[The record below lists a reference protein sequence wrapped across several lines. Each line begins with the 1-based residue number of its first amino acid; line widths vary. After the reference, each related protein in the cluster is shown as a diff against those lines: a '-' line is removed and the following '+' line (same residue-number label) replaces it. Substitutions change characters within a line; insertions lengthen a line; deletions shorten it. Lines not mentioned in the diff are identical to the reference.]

1 METVIEDIGGGGGFI
16 YIAYTAG
23 LLLQFIVIH
32 SSVMRE
38 IHYCQ
43 VYLKFMNAFMRRVIT
58 LAV

>member
-23 LLLQFIVIH
+23 LLLQYIVIH

-43 VYLKFMNAFMRRVIT
+43 FMNAFMRRVIT
-58 LAV
+58 IAV